1 MCIGSV
7 TTVCSAAPNSAAPAI
22 VLSSFPRTSI
32 RSQGFCRRRAGEG
45 QLVIALSR
53 SPSFPGPSPGRMN
66 KESDQLFALYINHLI
81 DSRGWLRI
89 ASRGKNTPYNRRGES
104 ND

>member
-22 VLSSFPRTSI
+22 LLNCFPRRTAI
-32 RSQGFCRRRAGEG
+32 RSQGFLPEAGGRG

-66 KESDQLFALYINHLI
+66 KEGDQLFSIIYQLLG
-81 DSRGWLRI
+81 R
-89 ASRGKNTPYNRRGES
+89 
-104 ND
+104 